1 MRKPSKLI
9 FAAISL
15 VAALSFM
22 GCPKDVPV
30 EETTLESVVN
40 SSTTG
45 TVDLSTVTDIDSFT
59 GNVSKAVTITGG
71 SSAYDMKNATLT
83 IKAAGVTLKNL
94 KNLDVVVDA
103 AVGDGD
109 FNLVGCTVNNLTV
122 NGGGANSIHVDGCTV
137 TIITVSK
144 EDVRI
149 VLENEASIT
158 TVNVNSN
165 ALLEATDAIAKFGT
179 VTIADDKAAVTIAA
193 TVTTLEA
200 GSGTVT
206 LTSKE
211 GIPATVTTLKATKD
225 AKVFVI
231 SSTVTVTT
239 VTVTKVNDSDTT
251 SKIDIITTD
260 DATGAQLP
268 TGTVNTKGIK
278 VTNCVLP
285 TKTSYK
291 VGGSIDTTGFSA
303 TLVETTNGVDT
314 ETTLTADDV
323 TFSGFD
329 SSKAGNCTVKITY
342 SGINVGTYTCTI
354 QADTTKERT
363 PTTDIKSE
371 ADLINCFI
379 DSYNE
384 YAAYFHEQ
392 SSNRTAATTSADA
405 TTQINALIQAVM
417 DNYVNIYAFMEGT
430 ALAADVNIN
439 KEIDLANID
448 VNETLDTFG
457 SVYAYIYNTY
467 EDATASDITS
477 TDAIK
482 SLFGSSY
489 DVAMKYVDALQ
500 NSGTNIDKL
509 YLKPVLTINKD
520 ATGSGT
526 YATASLTENLSLSSD
541 ANKLIK
547 YITGIETDSED
558 VAMAYLP
565 LSTFSAGVNTSLN
578 ASVTKDNYTKLS
590 KFDTNFC
597 TTSTT
602 RSKDDFVVYEQ
613 YDSSYSSD
621 GSFSYTTKYTILD
634 YEKLEDSISDLS
646 ATANAY
652 IKAMICSST
661 GLGGNVKAQVNFI
674 LTDNY
679 ISTYCKACANLYY
692 IDDPNTSDYLAM
704 LDKLFNVT
712 ISSTNTSGTTTWS
725 NTYTC
730 TGLYNMVNNSILPR
744 VQIGMN

>member
-1 MRKPSKLI
+1 MLFRS
-9 FAAISL
+9 
-15 VAALSFM
+15 
-22 GCPKDVPV
+22 
-30 EETTLESVVN
+30 
-40 SSTTG
+40 
-45 TVDLSTVTDIDSFT
+45 
-59 GNVSKAVTITGG
+59 
-71 SSAYDMKNATLT
+71 
-83 IKAAGVTLKNL
+83 
-94 KNLDVVVDA
+94 
-103 AVGDGD
+103 
-109 FNLVGCTVNNLTV
+109 
-122 NGGGANSIHVDGCTV
+122 
-137 TIITVSK
+137 
-144 EDVRI
+144 
-149 VLENEASIT
+149 
-158 TVNVNSN
+158 
-165 ALLEATDAIAKFGT
+165 
-179 VTIADDKAAVTIAA
+179 
-193 TVTTLEA
+193 
-200 GSGTVT
+200 
-206 LTSKE
+206 
-211 GIPATVTTLKATKD
+211 
-225 AKVFVI
+225 
-231 SSTVTVTT
+231 
-239 VTVTKVNDSDTT
+239 
-251 SKIDIITTD
+251 
-260 DATGAQLP
+260 
-268 TGTVNTKGIK
+268 
-278 VTNCVLP
+278 
-285 TKTSYK
+285 
-291 VGGSIDTTGFSA
+291 
-303 TLVETTNGVDT
+303 ETTNGVDT
-314 ETTLTADDV
+314 ETTLTADGV

-342 SGINVGTYTCTI
+342 SGIKVGTYNCTI

-392 SSNRTAATTSADA
+392 SSNRAAATTSADA
-405 TTQINALIQAVM
+405 TTQINDFIKAVM
-417 DNYVNIYAFMEGT
+417 DNYVNIHAFMEGT

-602 RSKDDFVVYEQ
+602 RSKDDFVVYGQ
-613 YDSSYSSD
+613 CDGSYSSD
-621 GSFSYTTKYTILD
+621 GTFSYTTKYTILD

-679 ISTYCKACANLYY
+679 ISTYCKALANLNY
-692 IDDPNTSDYLAM
+692 IHDSKTSDYLAA